1 MSRVIQTYIRPTQAL
16 SALSHKFD
24 DVFLSNRFRFY
35 FLDSGSEHA
44 GMTKKLK
51 AHVIP
56 AKAGIQA
63 LDRYR
68 IYADM
73 Y

>member
-1 MSRVIQTYIRPTQAL
+1 
-16 SALSHKFD
+16 
-24 DVFLSNRFRFY
+24 
-35 FLDSGSEHA
+35 
-44 GMTKKLK
+44 MTKKLK

>member
-1 MSRVIQTYIRPTQAL
+1 
-16 SALSHKFD
+16 
-24 DVFLSNRFRFY
+24 
-35 FLDSGSEHA
+35 
-44 GMTKKLK
+44 MTKKLK

-56 AKAGIQA
+56 AKAGIQT

-73 Y
+73 YLVPGQSFVAQPYEI